1 MGREFELKYRATSQ
15 AQEALKKDFPLN
27 WQEIAMQTTYYDT
40 PTGDLG
46 RLHWTLR
53 RRMENGL
60 SVCTVKT
67 PAPNGGR
74 GEWEVL
80 CGDIREAIP
89 ELCKLGAP
97 RQLLLYAGGELE
109 AVCAARFTRQAALLK
124 LEDCAVELA
133 LDSGCLL
140 GGGKE
145 LPLCEIEVEVKEG
158 SEEAAVAF
166 AGKLAEAYAL
176 TAERRSKYRRA
187 LALAKGE

>member
-1 MGREFELKYRATSQ
+1 MGREFELKYSATGQ
-15 AQEALKKDFPLN
+15 AQAALKGDFPLR

-40 PTGDLG
+40 PAGDLS
-46 RLHWTLR
+46 RLYWTLR
-53 RRMENGL
+53 RRMENGV

-67 PAPNGGR
+67 PSPDGGR

-80 CGDIREAIP
+80 CGDIRDAIP

-97 RQLLLYAGGELE
+97 RQLLLYAVGDLE
-109 AVCAARFTRQAALLK
+109 AVCGARFTRQAALLT
-124 LEDCAVELA
+124 LDSCAVELA

-140 GGGKE
+140 GGEKE
-145 LPLCEIEVEVKEG
+145 QPLCEVEVEVKAG
-158 SEEAAVAF
+158 SEEAAIAF
-166 AGKLAEAYAL
+166 AGELAAKYGL